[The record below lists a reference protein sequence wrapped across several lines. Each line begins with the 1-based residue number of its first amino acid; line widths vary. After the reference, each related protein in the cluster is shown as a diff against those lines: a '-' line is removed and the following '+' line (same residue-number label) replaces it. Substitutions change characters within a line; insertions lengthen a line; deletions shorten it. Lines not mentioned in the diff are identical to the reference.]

1 MNCCITDMR
10 EKEVINLKDGCRLG
24 NVCDVEFDT
33 CSGNIVSIIVFGKGK
48 AFGLLGRGEDIKI
61 CWNDIKV
68 IGDDTI
74 LVDAVIPENC
84 KCNTKENM
92 FDSLF
97 RHHS

>member
-33 CSGNIVSIIVFGKGK
+33 CTGCITAIIICGRQGFFGTFGKT
-48 AFGLLGRGEDIKI
+48 EDIKI
-61 CWNDIKV
+61 DWCSIEV

-74 LVDAVIPENC
+74 LVKN
-84 KCNTKENM
+84 
-92 FDSLF
+92 DSGK
-97 RHHS
+97 

>member
-33 CSGNIVSIIVFGKGK
+33 CSGSIVSIIIFGRGK
-48 AFGLLGRGEDIKI
+48 AFGLFGRGEDIKV

-74 LVDAVIPENC
+74 LVDATIPEGC
-84 KCNTKENM
+84 RCNKKENVI
-92 FDSLF
+92 DSLF
-97 RHHS
+97 RHK

>member
-1 MNCCITDMR
+1 MR

-33 CSGNIVSIIVFGKGK
+33 CSGNIVSIIIFGKGK
-48 AFGLLGRGEDIKI
+48 LFGFMGKGEDIKI

-74 LVDAVIPENC
+74 LVDAVIPDNC

-97 RHHS
+97 RHK

>member
-33 CSGNIVSIIVFGKGK
+33 CSGSIVSIIVFGKGK

-84 KCNTKENM
+84 KYNAKENM

>member
-24 NVCDVEFDT
+24 SVCDVEFDT
-33 CSGNIVSIIVFGKGK
+33 CSGNIVAIIIFGKGK
-48 AFGLLGRGEDIKI
+48 AFGLLGRGDDIKI

-68 IGDDTI
+68 IGDETI
-74 LVDAVIPENC
+74 LVDIELPAECKNAV
-84 KCNTKENM
+84 KESM

-97 RHHS
+97 RHR

>member
-10 EKEVINLKDGCRLG
+10 DKEIINLKDGCRLG

-33 CSGNIVSIIVFGKGK
+33 CSGNITAIVIFGRGK
-48 AFGLLGRGEDIKI
+48 LLGLMGRCDDIKI

-74 LVDAVIPENC
+74 LVDIELPKECKQQVRENV
-84 KCNTKENM
+84 
-92 FDSLF
+92 FDSIF
-97 RHHS
+97 KHK

>member
-24 NVCDVEFDT
+24 CVCDVEIDT
-33 CSGNIVSIIVFGKGK
+33 CSGKVTAIIIFGRGK
-48 AFGLLGRGEDIKI
+48 LFGLMGRCDDIKI
-61 CWNDIKV
+61 CWENIKI

-74 LVDAVIPENC
+74 LVDFDCPVSCRTA
-84 KCNTKENM
+84 KKENI

-97 RHHS
+97 RH

>member
-24 NVCDVEFDT
+24 SVCDVEFDT
-33 CSGNIVSIIVFGKGK
+33 CSGNIVAIIIFGKGK
-48 AFGLLGRGEDIKI
+48 LFGLMGRCDDIKI

-74 LVDAVIPENC
+74 LVDIELPDRCRCQAKDNI
-84 KCNTKENM
+84 

-97 RHHS
+97 KHK